1 MASGYTRS
9 PKLLKGALI
18 EFSERFIGPLPNII
32 IFQYNPEKMTR
43 TLSVYSPGASGSAG
57 TQPGTAA
64 TAGSTPANAQ
74 PDDPTETFSLPLELD
89 ATDDLEASD
98 PIATLTGV
106 YDRMAALEIL
116 LYPQES
122 LLGGLLGSISASL
135 GGTSLGGA
143 AGAQPRIQ
151 RRTVPIVLFVWGP
164 GRIVPVR
171 LTSFSVEEIA
181 YSPLLYPIQAKVT
194 VGLRVLT
201 ATELQSEAFRNVPGK
216 DIALSAYNFTRTQK
230 RILAAANI
238 ANTVESILGMLP
250 F

>member
-43 TLSVYSPGASGSAG
+43 TLTVYTPPGAASGSAG
-57 TQPGTAA
+57 QPARESA
-64 TAGSTPANAQ
+64 PANAQ
-74 PDDPTETFSLPLELD
+74 PDDPSETFSLPLELD
-89 ATDDLEASD
+89 ATDDLEVND
-98 PIATLTGV
+98 PVAVVTGV
-106 YDRMAALEIL
+106 ADRLAALEIL

-135 GGTSLGGA
+135 GGVSLGGGA
-143 AGAQPRIQ
+143 SAQPRIQ
-151 RRTVPIVLFVWGP
+151 RKTVPIVLFVWGP

-194 VGLRVLT
+194 VGLKVLT
-201 ATELQSEAFRNVPGK
+201 ATELQSEAFKNVPGK
-216 DIALSAYNFTRTQK
+216 DIALSAYNFTRTQM

>member
-32 IFQYNPEKMTR
+32 IFQYNPEKLTR
-43 TLSVYSPGASGSAG
+43 TLSVYSPGASGGAG
-57 TQPGTAA
+57 SQTNPASSE
-64 TAGSTPANAQ
+64 STPANAQ

-89 ATDDLEASD
+89 ATDDLESSD

-122 LLGGLLGSISASL
+122 LLGGLLSSISASL
-135 GGTSLGGA
+135 GGPSLGGA
-143 AGAQPRIQ
+143 AQPRIQ

-164 GRIVPVR
+164 GRILPVR

-194 VGLRVLT
+194 LGLRVLT
-201 ATELQSEAFRNVPGK
+201 ATELQSEAFNNVPGK
-216 DIALSAYNFTRTQK
+216 DIALSAYNFTKTQK

>member
-43 TLSVYSPGASGSAG
+43 TLTVYSPPGAG
-57 TQPGTAA
+57 AA
-64 TAGSTPANAQ
+64 TGSTGQSARESAPANAQ

-89 ATDDLEASD
+89 ATDDLEVND
-98 PIATLTGV
+98 PVAVLTGV
-106 YDRMAALEIL
+106 GDRLAALEIL

-135 GGTSLGGA
+135 GGSSLGGGA
-143 AGAQPRIQ
+143 NAQPRIQ
-151 RRTVPIVLFVWGP
+151 RKTVPIVLFVWGP

-171 LTSFSVEEIA
+171 LTTFSVEEIA

-194 VGLRVLT
+194 VGLKVLT
-201 ATELQSEAFRNVPGK
+201 ATELQSEAFKNVPGK